1 MKQIRRFIIVF
12 CTIFS
17 ITSVIY
23 GLERSEIPRLS
34 PKVKA
39 VRGVDNPVI
48 SLNGTWEFYS
58 ATIPVS
64 RIEVP
69 GEWTMQGFYVPDEET
84 AYYKRSIYIPADW
97 QGKRIKIRFDAVSS
111 YGMVK
116 VNGKTVGEHEGGMV
130 PFEVD
135 ITNVARPGENELI
148 VETRTGTISDRL
160 GCVSQYACHPVG
172 GLLRKV
178 ALFVL
183 PEINIASTDVVTT
196 LDKSYKHAD
205 IHISTGIEREADV
218 TGTLSIEYAL
228 NDHTGKVVSKYTR
241 RIDGEKIIKSELS
254 IKNARLWN
262 SEQPYLYT
270 LTTTLLLDGKPFQTN
285 EQKVGIRQVE
295 VKSNVLYVNGKP
307 VKLRGVN
314 RHEVHPLRGRSLTP
328 DLCREDAELFKTGNC
343 NYIRTSH
350 YPPSEEFL
358 DACDEIGLF
367 VESEAA
373 LTWIQHG
380 ASPIWKKWD
389 YQDEQYLPY
398 MIRANVDNVLAG
410 RRHPSVIIWSVANES
425 RWSPLWEKVKAR
437 VKELDPSRPTSFHD
451 QCWGGFNNA
460 GSTADIANYHY
471 PGINGPEACDTMS
484 RPVLFGEY
492 AHLTCYNSRELVTDP
507 GVRAAY
513 GIYLVEMYDSMYYHP
528 ACLGG
533 AIWSGI
539 DDIFHLPGGK
549 IVGYGPWGP
558 VDGWRR
564 EKPEYTGMK
573 KAYTP
578 FRIIEEKWETNQL
591 ELTVENRYNFTNFNE
606 LTIEAGSKEG
616 KMVNI
621 KSTIPAR
628 SKGKINIPLKTIGR
642 QDIYL
647 KVTDPQGN
655 ICHEELFAVS
665 ATSSKKG
672 ADCDMVFEEDDHLL
686 KIHMDSGS
694 GRQTVVFNK
703 TSGLLVH
710 AYSGN
715 KTLLKQG
722 PVFCMVPMNSDDGG
736 KPNVAGE
743 TYQNVMPPLRDYP
756 HLTLF
761 ANSFKYHKDDAGNL
775 IVEVEASYVNGNTGR
790 LIYTFGKD
798 GRIKVSYEITVA
810 TKETRPRQYGLLLQL
825 PKQMEKLSWRREG
838 EFSVYP
844 DYDIARTEG
853 TAMLR
858 ANDLC
863 EVEAW
868 GIIPEGSWKEDAN
881 KLGSVDFR
889 STKTRIRKGSLTDK
903 DGNGITV
910 YGNGKQAW
918 RSWLQDEC
926 INLLIADYSNTGS
939 ERFYGTPFTTG
950 RITVKEKDVLKG
962 EIEFE
967 LKATQ
972 APNP

>member
-1 MKQIRRFIIVF
+1 MKQIIHNIFLF
-12 CTIFS
+12 CILFGFVPVANS
-17 ITSVIY
+17 QQHFD
-23 GLERSEIPRLS
+23 IPRLS
-34 PKVKA
+34 PKVKT
-39 VRGVDNPVI
+39 VQGVQSPVV
-48 SLNGTWEFYS
+48 SLNGTWEFYA

-69 GEWTMQGFYVPDEET
+69 GEWTMQGFYIPDEET
-84 AYYKRSIYIPADW
+84 AFYKRTINIPSDW
-97 QGKRIKIRFDAVSS
+97 QRKRIKIRFDAVSS
-111 YGMVK
+111 YGLVK
-116 VNGKTVGEHEGGMV
+116 VNGKICGEHEGGMV

-135 ITNVARPGENELI
+135 ITDAVKPGENELI
-148 VETRTGTISDRL
+148 VEVRTGTISDRL
-160 GCVSQYACHPVG
+160 GCISQYACHPIG
-172 GLLRKV
+172 GLIRKV
-178 ALFVL
+178 TLFAL
-183 PEINIASTDVVTT
+183 PEVNIASMDVVTT
-196 LDKSYKHAD
+196 LDPSYKHAELS
-205 IHISTGIEREADV
+205 ITTGIAKEATIPGSFSV
-218 TGTLSIEYAL
+218 VYTLT
-228 NDHTGKVVSKYTR
+228 DRTGKVVAKNSCLINET
-241 RIDGEKIIKSELS
+241 EQIKSKLTV
-254 IKNARLWN
+254 KNARLWN

-270 LTTTLLLDGKPFQTN
+270 LTTSLLLEGQSLQTN
-285 EQKVGIRQVE
+285 EQVIGIRQVE
-295 VKSNVLYVNGKP
+295 VKGNLLYVNGRP

-314 RHEVHPLRGRSLTP
+314 RHEVHPLRGRSMTP
-328 DLCREDAELFKTGNC
+328 ELCRKDAELFKSGNC

-373 LTWIQHG
+373 LNWIRHH

-398 MIRANVDNVLAG
+398 MMRANMDNVLAG
-410 RRHPSVIIWSVANES
+410 RRHPSVIIWSIANES
-425 RWSPLWEKVKAR
+425 HWSPLWEKVKEM
-437 VKELDPSRPTSFHD
+437 VNKFDPSRPNSFHD

-460 GSTADIANYHY
+460 GNTADIANYHY
-471 PGINGPEACDTMS
+471 PGINGPAACDTML

-513 GIYLVEMYDSMYYHP
+513 GKYLVEMYDSMYYHP

-539 DDIFHLPGGK
+539 DDIFHLPDGK

-558 VDGWRR
+558 VDAWRR

-578 FRIIEEKWETNQL
+578 FRIVDQKWNANQL
-591 ELTVENRYNFTNFNE
+591 ELTVENRYNFTDFNH
-606 LTIEAGSKEG
+606 LAIEAGSKEG
-616 KMVNI
+616 RMIKI
-621 KSTIPAR
+621 KSSIPAR
-628 SKGKINIPLKTIGR
+628 SKGKIIIPLKEAGEM
-642 QDIYL
+642 DIYL
-647 KVTDPQGN
+647 KVTDSQGN
-655 ICHEELFAVS
+655 ICHEELFA
-665 ATSSKKG
+665 ANDIP
-672 ADCDMVFEEDDHLL
+672 ADKETDCSLTVEDKNNLL
-686 KIHMDSGS
+686 KIHVKNGS
-694 GRQTVVFNK
+694 GKQTVVFNK
-703 TSGLLVH
+703 ISGVITH
-710 AYSGN
+710 AYSGD
-715 KTLLKQG
+715 KTILKQG

-743 TYQNVMPPLRDYP
+743 TYQNMMHPLRDYP

-761 ANSFKYHKDDAGNL
+761 ANDFKHYQDNTGNL
-775 IVEVEASYVNGNTGR
+775 IVEVDASYVNGDIGK

-798 GRIKVSYEITVA
+798 GRIKVSYEITIA
-810 TKETRPRQYGLLLQL
+810 AKETHPRQYGLLLQL
-825 PKQMEKLSWRREG
+825 PKQMNKLSWKRKG

-844 DYDIARTEG
+844 EYDIARTEG
-853 TAMLR
+853 TAKL
-858 ANDLC
+858 NVKNLY

-868 GIIPEGSWKEDAN
+868 GEKPQGSWKEDAN
-881 KLGSVDFR
+881 ILGSVDFR
-889 STKTRIRKGSLTDK
+889 STKTQLLKGSLTDK
-903 DGNGITV
+903 YGYSIIV

-950 RITVKEKDVLKG
+950 RIIVKEKDVLKG

-967 LKATQ
+967 LT
-972 APNP
+972 PNP